1 MNFFSRRITELTN
14 YPKYDVPIKR
24 GSTYYFSQNSG
35 LQNQPIIYSSKLLD
49 DQNPKV
55 FIDPNK
61 FSKDGT
67 TFLSYYVFS
76 PDNKWCAYGT
86 QEGGGDW
93 IQIRIKNVETG
104 IDLNET
110 LTKIKFVEPTWNPD
124 SEGFF
129 YSVRSS
135 IFSFELIQFKDVK
148 KYTYFAF

>member
-1 MNFFSRRITELTN
+1 MDT
-14 YPKYDVPIKR
+14 
-24 GSTYYFSQNSG
+24 
-35 LQNQPIIYSSKLLD
+35 
-49 DQNPKV
+49 QNPKV
-55 FIDPNK
+55 FIDVNK
-61 FSKDGT
+61 LSKDGS

-135 IFSFELIQFKDVK
+135 ICFF
-148 KYTYFAF
+148 